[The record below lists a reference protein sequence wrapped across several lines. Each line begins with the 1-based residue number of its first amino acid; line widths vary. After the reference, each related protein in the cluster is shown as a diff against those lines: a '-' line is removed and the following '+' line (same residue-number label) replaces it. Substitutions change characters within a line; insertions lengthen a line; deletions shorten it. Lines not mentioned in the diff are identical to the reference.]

1 MTLSLDFPECTR
13 SPLGRW
19 DPRWKLAGVLL
30 SVIAAALVRTLPA
43 SLVIFAGAVIL
54 VLLAKLPLRWYF
66 GRLVVLAV
74 FLAVF
79 LVWLPFLYPAPTLKI
94 LGVELSEEGIRLAL
108 TLLLK
113 AAAIVSLFLALLAT
127 APLPETLLAAQ
138 ALRCPRLF
146 LHLTLLTYRYV
157 FLLAEEVV
165 RLRSALRVR
174 GYRNRATAHSY
185 RTVGQAAGSL
195 LVRSHERAERVD
207 QAMRCRGFDG
217 VFRTLQAFATH
228 WSDVAGFL
236 LLVAG
241 STAVLIW
248 DIVVRAAQI

>member
-1 MTLSLDFPECTR
+1 MTLTLDFPECTQ

-30 SVIAAALVRTLPA
+30 MVFAAALVRTLPA
-43 SLVIFAGAVIL
+43 ALVVFAGALIL
-54 VLLAKLPLRWYF
+54 VLLARLPLRWYCR
-66 GRLVVLAV
+66 RLVVVAV

-79 LVWLPFLYPAPTLKI
+79 LVWLPFLYPAPTLNV
-94 LGVELSEEGIRLAL
+94 LGIELSEEGTRLAL

-113 AAAIVSLFLALLAT
+113 AAAIVSLFLALMAS
-127 APLPETLLAAQ
+127 APLPQTLRAAQ

-174 GYRNRATAHSY
+174 GYRNRATAHCY
-185 RTVGQAAGSL
+185 RTVGQATGSL
-195 LVRSHERAERVD
+195 LVRSQERAERVD

-217 VFRTLQAFATH
+217 VFRTLHLFQTRFGDA
-228 WSDVAGFL
+228 AGFL
-236 LLVAG
+236 MLVG
-241 STAVLIW
+241 CTAAVVVWDFVLRS
-248 DIVVRAAQI
+248 V